1 MDRLFSRLGFMISQ
15 LTHSCCG
22 QYYCDDCT
30 VLVIFSTCNSPSYS
44 LSQHGRDFFLIF
56 CNYPGDERVAIQLA
70 GYMTNTKS
78 WPHQKESQHKLIHAS
93 YVMWFWKLASLQEL
107 FAGLVDN
114 DLSWRTNP
122 NTHWERIHV
131 QGSLFLS
138 SIFCQH
144 TLTPLLGSGEI
155 THLRGGEYRTL
166 LKQTCS
172 TEEHLLCFLYAS
184 YKPGEHRNDSPGTRY
199 KSLTITLR
207 FIYSTEVYCLF
218 SAGILF
224 LGLYIFPFSSY

>member
-1 MDRLFSRLGFMISQ
+1 
-15 LTHSCCG
+15 
-22 QYYCDDCT
+22 
-30 VLVIFSTCNSPSYS
+30 
-44 LSQHGRDFFLIF
+44 
-56 CNYPGDERVAIQLA
+56 
-70 GYMTNTKS
+70 MTNTKS
-78 WPHQKESQHKLIHAS
+78 WPHQKEAQHKLIHAS
-93 YVMWFWKLASLQEL
+93 YVTWFWKLASLQEL
-107 FAGLVDN
+107 FAGLVGN

-207 FIYSTEVYCLF
+207 FIYSVLKFIVYSLLAYYSQDCTYFHSVVTEEGKERLSKLANCHRDNNF
-218 SAGILF
+218 TQF
-224 LGLYIFPFSSY
+224 F